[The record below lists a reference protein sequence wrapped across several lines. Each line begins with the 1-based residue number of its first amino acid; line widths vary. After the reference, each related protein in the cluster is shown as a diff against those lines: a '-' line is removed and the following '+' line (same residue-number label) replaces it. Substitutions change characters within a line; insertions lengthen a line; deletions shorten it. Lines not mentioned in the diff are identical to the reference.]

1 MLPIERFRKLA
12 VKRGLTP
19 GGLLDASPEDLNLL
33 LLSLRR
39 QFVLAR
45 TYTEREVN
53 EQIRNW
59 LASVG
64 AMLEIDHVE
73 LRRWLVDLSI
83 LSRDVYGHA
92 YSVAPVPPH
101 LLTLIGEIAQI
112 DFALEFA
119 DANARESQ
127 KRAARKAAWQQQ
139 AKSAP

>member
-1 MLPIERFRKLA
+1 MAPIERFRKLA

-19 GGLLDASPEDLNLL
+19 GGMLDASPEDLDLL
-33 LLSLRR
+33 LLSMRR
-39 QFVLAR
+39 QFVVTR
-45 TYTEREVN
+45 TFTEREVN
-53 EQIRNW
+53 EVISNW

-64 AMLEIDHVE
+64 AMLDIDHVE

-101 LLTLIGEIAQI
+101 LLKLEGEITQI

-127 KRAARKAAWQQQ
+127 KRATRKAAWQQ
-139 AKSAP
+139 ARSAS

>member
-1 MLPIERFRKLA
+1 MAPIERFRKLA

-19 GGLLDASPEDLNLL
+19 GGLLDASPGDLDLL

-39 QFVLAR
+39 QFVATR

-53 EQIRNW
+53 ELVSIW
-59 LASVG
+59 LVSVG

-73 LRRWLVDLSI
+73 LRRWLIDLSI

-101 LLTLIGEIAQI
+101 LLGLEGEIAQI
-112 DFALEFA
+112 DFVLEFT
-119 DANARESQ
+119 DANARESH
-127 KRAARKAAWQQQ
+127 KRAERKAAWQQ
-139 AKSAP
+139 AKSAS

>member
-39 QFVLAR
+39 QFVVTR
-45 TYTEREVN
+45 NYTEREVN
-53 EQIRNW
+53 ELISNW
-59 LASVG
+59 LATVG
-64 AMLEIDHVE
+64 VMLEIDHVE

-92 YSVAPVPPH
+92 YSVAPIPPH
-101 LLTLIGEIAQI
+101 LLKLEGEIAQI
-112 DFALEFA
+112 DFAFEFA
-119 DANARESQ
+119 DATARESQ
-127 KRAARKAAWQQQ
+127 KRATRKAAWQQ
-139 AKSAP
+139 AKSAS

>member
-1 MLPIERFRKLA
+1 MTPIERFRKLA

-19 GGLLDASPEDLNLL
+19 GGLLDASPGDLDLL

-39 QFVLAR
+39 QFVATR

-53 EQIRNW
+53 ELVSIW
-59 LASVG
+59 LVSVG

-73 LRRWLVDLSI
+73 LRRWLIDLSI

-101 LLTLIGEIAQI
+101 LLALEGEIAQI
-112 DFALEFA
+112 DFVLEFA
-119 DANARESQ
+119 DANARESH
-127 KRAARKAAWQQQ
+127 KRAERKAAWQQ
-139 AKSAP
+139 AKSAS